1 MSEIIK
7 PASMSDVSQQIIDII
22 EANKQT
28 PGIAAFLQ
36 ALKPALVR
44 YSGNDVMKM
53 NERLV
58 SMINEIN
65 SEQTGAPLIS
75 NSEQVA
81 NPEEKKSRDFVFK
94 PADFQFLQTVSPTA
108 PNVETVLPDDGMTDA
123 EREDQAKANAPILK
137 MYREGFQK
145 AKEINLKT
153 FIELTQTMGMQY
165 EKMPVSINGAWKLFE
180 NFARIK
186 LGI

>member
-65 SEQTGAPLIS
+65 SEQTGAPLMT
-75 NSEQVA
+75 NSDQME
-81 NPEEKKSRDFVFK
+81 NPTWSAPLTSASFTNHFNT
-94 PADFQFLQTVSPTA
+94 ADQL
-108 PNVETVLPDDGMTDA
+108 
-123 EREDQAKANAPILK
+123 
-137 MYREGFQK
+137 
-145 AKEINLKT
+145 
-153 FIELTQTMGMQY
+153 
-165 EKMPVSINGAWKLFE
+165 
-180 NFARIK
+180 
-186 LGI
+186 